1 MFSLRTLTFTAVLAT
16 SATLLST
23 GAYSADQDIE
33 PITPTEAEPVM
44 PIEFGSAINSAADAV
59 DSLHHKLSIL
69 TMANLTTDTRMAL
82 LMESKRSVMDIA
94 ALFKALERVRNDG
107 ADLTMATD
115 METVC
120 ASGDREAIGEMSGSD
135 DQAAHDAMV
144 TCLQTMDLKRIRQ
157 GLAASL
163 TVILMAEAADATE
176 KVRTLISIRDQS
188 AAETAPAAK

>member
-1 MFSLRTLTFTAVLAT
+1 MFSLRTLTLTAVLAT
-16 SATLLST
+16 SATLLSAP
-23 GAYSADQDIE
+23 AYPAGQE
-33 PITPTEAEPVM
+33 TAPVTPTEAEPVM
-44 PIEFGSAINSAADAV
+44 PIEMGTAISAAANAV
-59 DSLHHKLSIL
+59 DSLHRQLSSL

-82 LMESKRSVMDIA
+82 LMDSKRSVMDIA

-163 TVILMAEAADATE
+163 AVILMAEAADATE
-176 KVRTLISIRDQS
+176 KVRTLVSIRDQS